1 MISTHQ
7 GEIARRFAMTDMLIS
22 SQAPSLPQH
31 RIVGVLA
38 ALGVVV
44 IWSAWIVGTRH
55 AATGRLDLCAVGF
68 LRFAIPA
75 AVFAPVWLRTGLLPR
90 GVSLHTLIALMG
102 SGAPFFM
109 VAATA
114 TRYTP
119 AAEIGPL
126 LTGTMP
132 LMATGLACIVLRE
145 RMSRFRVIGAI
156 QIAIGI
162 GAIGLSGLS
171 NGFHNSLAQGALLL
185 GAAMWAI
192 YTIAFKESALSPIS
206 AAAVISVLSA
216 IVLAPFGLPPLVSAF
231 EAGLATQVLAQAT
244 LQGLLSGVVAVIL
257 YGIAIRSLGVA
268 GGSAFIAL
276 VPATAALLA
285 IPMLGEYPTG
295 TDAIAMAITAMGVL
309 FMNVTPAFDRPAFR
323 TGAR

>member
-1 MISTHQ
+1 MPISVQ
-7 GEIARRFAMTDMLIS
+7 MS
-22 SQAPSLPQH
+22 SLPQH
-31 RIVGVLA
+31 RAVGVLA

-55 AATGRLDLCAVGF
+55 AATGHLNLCAVGL

-75 AVFAPVWLRTGLLPR
+75 VVFAPIWLRTGLLPR
-90 GVSLHTLIALMG
+90 GVSLRTLLALMG

-119 AAEIGPL
+119 TAEIGPL

-132 LMATGLACIVLRE
+132 LMATGLACVFLRE
-145 RMSRFRVIGAI
+145 RMSRFRFLGAI
-156 QIAIGI
+156 QVAVGIA
-162 GAIGLSGLS
+162 AISLSGLS
-171 NGFHNSLAQGALLL
+171 NGLQGSLAHGGLLM

-192 YTIAFKESALSPIS
+192 YTIAFKESTLSPIAATALVSIWS
-206 AAAVISVLSA
+206 ALL
-216 IVLAPFGLPPLVSAF
+216 LAPFGLPPLVTAL
-231 EAGLATQVLAQAT
+231 ETGLGPAVLMQAT

-257 YGIAIRSLGVA
+257 YGTAIRSLGVA

-276 VPATAALLA
+276 VPASAALLA
-285 IPMLGEYPTG
+285 IPMLGEYPTA
-295 TDAIAMAITAMGVL
+295 TDVIGMAITAMGVL
-309 FMNVTPAFDRPAFR
+309 FMNVSPAIERPRLAADAAEFAVR
-323 TGAR
+323 SR

>member
-1 MISTHQ
+1 
-7 GEIARRFAMTDMLIS
+7 MTDIHIGTPM
-22 SQAPSLPQH
+22 PSLLQH
-31 RIVGVLA
+31 RAVGVLS

-44 IWSAWIVGTRH
+44 IWSTWIVGTRH
-55 AATGRLDLCAVGF
+55 AATGHLDLCAVAF

-75 AVFAPVWLRTGLLPR
+75 TVFAPIWLRTGLLPR
-90 GVSLHTLIALMG
+90 GVPLHALLGLMG

-132 LMATGLACIVLRE
+132 LMATGLACMVLRE

-162 GAIGLSGLS
+162 GTIGISGLWHD
-171 NGFHNSLAQGALLL
+171 FQNSLAHGALLL
-185 GAAMWAI
+185 GAAMWAV
-192 YTIAFKESALSPIS
+192 YTIAFKESMLSPMS
-206 AAAVISVLSA
+206 AAGVVSALSA
-216 IVLAPFGLPPLVSAF
+216 IALAPFGLPPLVAAF
-231 EAGLATQVLAQAT
+231 SSGLGPSILTQAA
-244 LQGLLSGVVAVIL
+244 LQGVLSGVVAVIF
-257 YGIAIRSLGVA
+257 YGIAIQRLGVA

-276 VPATAALLA
+276 VPASAALLA
-285 IPMLGEYPTG
+285 IPLLGEYPTA
-295 TDAIAMAITAMGVL
+295 TDVIAMAITAIGVL
-309 FMNVTPAFDRPAFR
+309 FMNVSRL
-323 TGAR
+323 

>member
-1 MISTHQ
+1 
-7 GEIARRFAMTDMLIS
+7 
-22 SQAPSLPQH
+22 
-31 RIVGVLA
+31 
-38 ALGVVV
+38 V
-44 IWSAWIVGTRH
+44 IWSTWIVGTRH
-55 AATGRLDLCAVGF
+55 AATGHLGLCAVGF

-75 AVFAPVWLRTGLLPR
+75 MVFAPVWLRTGLLPR
-90 GVSLHTLIALMG
+90 GVSPRMLLALMG

-132 LMATGLACIVLRE
+132 LMATGLACVFLRE
-145 RMSRFRVIGAI
+145 RMSRFRFIGAI
-156 QIAIGI
+156 QVAIGI
-162 GAIGLSGLS
+162 AAISLSGVS
-171 NGFHNSLAQGALLL
+171 NGLQGSLAHGGLLV

-192 YTIAFKESALSPIS
+192 YTIAFKESALSPVAATALVSVWS
-206 AAAVISVLSA
+206 AL
-216 IVLAPFGLPPLVSAF
+216 VLAPFGLPALVTAVGT
-231 EAGLATQVLAQAT
+231 GLGPTVLMQAT

-276 VPATAALLA
+276 VPASAALLA
-285 IPMLGEYPTG
+285 IPMLGEYPTAADVIG
-295 TDAIAMAITAMGVL
+295 MSITAMGVL
-309 FMNVTPAFDRPAFR
+309 FMNVSPAIERPKLAADAAQFATR
-323 TGAR
+323 TRK